1 MENLKPINYLPNPHI
16 NAKKLDYIHQTKKV
30 YANLFE
36 IKLTKDIKMYQYPF
50 EVNPEIAKES
60 ISIRQK
66 IFKEPYRE
74 IKAKYGFFLIDGDS
88 LYSLVKIDEINI
100 YKTSLKVKKEKIEYK
115 IKINK
120 CKNEIPIK
128 EEEIRK
134 SPLQK
139 HFIELIIK
147 DILLANPDVER
158 FKDTYILKNKGE
170 SFPISENTSINFYPG
185 YRTAFVET
193 DGGMFLNVVLT
204 HKFIRDQN
212 LLNYI
217 KLFGDIKNK
226 EIQSDINAEL
236 KGHSFKVGYAKRNY
250 QIGEISFDRNPENQT
265 FNYEGKTMNLIQYY
279 KIRYSIDIK
288 NKNQPL
294 ILVHKKDAQDN
305 PLTLYF
311 VPELCYIVGLDEYDV
326 SNTEFMSFVSQKT
339 QKDPTSKVNEINK
352 FVDLLEDQTE
362 HKQTH
367 MNSKKKTEHYGIQ
380 LNQMKDSFSAYY
392 MKPPELQYG
401 NRNHKPEKIE
411 LIKNMFNGN
420 QKPIRWVLFYEKN
433 EDENE
438 DYIIDDF
445 NKAKGRYNIKLENPK
460 KVLIPKGAK
469 VNVWI
474 ETANKYFKEG
484 KKDYD
489 FALFLLWDKSESS
502 YYYPELKKH
511 SLCTNGY
518 VSQVVKV
525 STLYNKSIMSICS
538 KILLQLNAK
547 LGGALYKLQTE
558 KALAGKKIMVIGVD
572 SSRHRDKN
580 NYGTGIAMVATIN
593 NSFTDFYN
601 ETKIIKVDDMKTQF
615 HFCISKFIE
624 EATKVYEKKNGAKPE
639 WIIIYR
645 QGVSLQQKEKLKS
658 EIREIDNTCLTNN
671 IKYYYILV
679 NTKSTFKFFEK

>member
-50 EVNPEIAKES
+50 EVNPEIAKEN
-60 ISIRQK
+60 IIIRQK

-88 LYSLVKIDEINI
+88 LYSLDKIDEINI

-250 QIGEISFDRNPENQT
+250 QIGEIDFDRNPEN
-265 FNYEGKTMNLIQYY
+265 
-279 KIRYSIDIK
+279 
-288 NKNQPL
+288 
-294 ILVHKKDAQDN
+294 
-305 PLTLYF
+305 
-311 VPELCYIVGLDEYDV
+311 
-326 SNTEFMSFVSQKT
+326 
-339 QKDPTSKVNEINK
+339 
-352 FVDLLEDQTE
+352 
-362 HKQTH
+362 
-367 MNSKKKTEHYGIQ
+367 
-380 LNQMKDSFSAYY
+380 
-392 MKPPELQYG
+392 
-401 NRNHKPEKIE
+401 
-411 LIKNMFNGN
+411 
-420 QKPIRWVLFYEKN
+420 
-433 EDENE
+433 
-438 DYIIDDF
+438 
-445 NKAKGRYNIKLENPK
+445 
-460 KVLIPKGAK
+460 
-469 VNVWI
+469 
-474 ETANKYFKEG
+474 
-484 KKDYD
+484 
-489 FALFLLWDKSESS
+489 
-502 YYYPELKKH
+502 
-511 SLCTNGY
+511 
-518 VSQVVKV
+518 
-525 STLYNKSIMSICS
+525 
-538 KILLQLNAK
+538 
-547 LGGALYKLQTE
+547 
-558 KALAGKKIMVIGVD
+558 
-572 SSRHRDKN
+572 
-580 NYGTGIAMVATIN
+580 
-593 NSFTDFYN
+593 
-601 ETKIIKVDDMKTQF
+601 
-615 HFCISKFIE
+615 
-624 EATKVYEKKNGAKPE
+624 
-639 WIIIYR
+639 
-645 QGVSLQQKEKLKS
+645 
-658 EIREIDNTCLTNN
+658 
-671 IKYYYILV
+671 
-679 NTKSTFKFFEK
+679 